1 MDKDRH
7 TAGGTGHAQG
17 GQDDGLHCHRAGSS
31 QIRAEAAV
39 KHNKDQTDRTDGVD
53 CRIIVK
59 LDVQKAVFS
68 KTHTQGNKDE
78 KGGDG

>member
-39 KHNKDQTDRTDGVD
+39 KHNKQQCHGAYIL
-53 CRIIVK
+53 CQLKIVK
-59 LDVQKAVFS
+59 GDLHHAIRAEE
-68 KTHTQGNKDE
+68 HTQ
-78 KGGDG
+78 